1 MSDHYYSNKPTVQHD
16 LRTLGVALRGFTLRF
31 LTDAGVFSKGGI
43 DFGSELLIDSMEI
56 PEDAN
61 VLDVGCGYG
70 PIGITAA
77 KLAPRGH
84 VTMLDINERAV
95 DLARRNI
102 QQNEVG
108 NAEALVS
115 DRLAA
120 VVGRKFDRIL
130 TNPPIRAGKAVVHAI
145 FTDAA
150 EHLTERGELW
160 VVIQKKQGA
169 PSAKKR
175 LEELFETVDDVARD
189 AGFRIFRCAEPIQ
202 S

>member
-16 LRTLGVALRGFTLRF
+16 LRTICVTLRGFTLRF

-43 DFGSELLIDSMEI
+43 DFGSELLIDSMDI
-56 PEDAN
+56 PEDAS

-77 KLAPRGH
+77 KLASRGS
-84 VTMLDINERAV
+84 VTMVDINERAV

-102 QQNEVG
+102 EQNEVG
-108 NAEALVS
+108 NAEAHVS
-115 DRLAA
+115 DRLFA
-120 VVGRKFDRIL
+120 VAGRKFDRIL

-145 FTDAA
+145 FSDAA

-175 LEELFETVDDVARD
+175 LEELFETVEDVARD
-189 AGFRIFRCAEPIQ
+189 AGFRIFRCTEPIR